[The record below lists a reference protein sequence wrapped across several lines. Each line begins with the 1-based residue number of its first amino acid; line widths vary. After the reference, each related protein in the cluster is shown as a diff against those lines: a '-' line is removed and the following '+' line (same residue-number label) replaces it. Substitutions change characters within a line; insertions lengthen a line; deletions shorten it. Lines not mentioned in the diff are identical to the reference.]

1 MALRVRPLRLLHS
14 SARSCNLVGP
24 PDPVSNLRPV
34 LYTDLPSSPRPKLRH
49 PYSLTDF
56 AGGKQ
61 DDDLQWRLQRLQL
74 DAINH
79 NFWTDSNSRFE
90 AAKQSVLSSLPE
102 SSTPLARER
111 ALSELYRK
119 WVLQESRRQDIYTT
133 EWRKQ
138 NVEAIVFAARMECR
152 NLLARIIRLLTF
164 SKDR

>member
-49 PYSLTDF
+49 PYSLTEF

-74 DAINH
+74 DAFNH
-79 NFWTDSNSRFE
+79 NFWTDVSTLRISTTPTYL
-90 AAKQSVLSSLPE
+90 VPE
-102 SSTPLARER
+102 
-111 ALSELYRK
+111 
-119 WVLQESRRQDIYTT
+119 
-133 EWRKQ
+133 
-138 NVEAIVFAARMECR
+138 
-152 NLLARIIRLLTF
+152 
-164 SKDR
+164 